1 MVPSS
6 QTNPVVRAAL
16 NQAKRARR
24 RGKHRQAMLL
34 LRKAAFQEH
43 ENAALWTRYALSC
56 VRDGRTDEAK
66 KAFSQAIW
74 LDRKHGN
81 HRRAAV
87 TETVAER
94 ALSEAA
100 RPN

>member
-1 MVPSS
+1 MTPHTESS
-6 QTNPVVRAAL
+6 PLIAAAL
-16 NQAKRARR
+16 NQAKRARKK
-24 RGKHRQAMLL
+24 GNHRKAMLL

-56 VRDGRTDEAK
+56 LRDGRSDEAQ

-74 LDRKHGN
+74 LDRRRGN

-87 TETVAER
+87 TQQLAER
-94 ALSEAA
+94 ARTGGLDF
-100 RPN
+100 N